1 MWQRLEGS
9 PLLKIAVSKKN
20 TRIFS
25 EHKQSSLNNHLLID
39 AKGCFPDLGNLKV
52 RSLLLLSVILGSNQ
66 ASTTLITSIASSG
79 FMVPKVYKIQE
90 PS

>member
-52 RSLLLLSVILGSNQ
+52 KK
-66 ASTTLITSIASSG
+66 SS
-79 FMVPKVYKIQE
+79 FTF
-90 PS
+90 SDSR